1 MVRSLDGLHLCEE
14 CGDEFARRDMI
25 GVLCRNCFELLG
37 DDD

>member
-14 CGDEFARRDMI
+14 CGEEFERRDMV
-25 GVLCRNCFELLG
+25 GVICRHCHDSLG